1 MEVAPELPEDV
12 DASELHG
19 EIRRDMRSLPKGLAD
34 KVAAHLVAA
43 GKLMDTD
50 PEQALVHARYAR
62 HRASRIG
69 AAREANG
76 LCAYQMGE
84 WTEALS
90 ELRAARRMGGG
101 PGHIAIMADCERA
114 LGRPERA
121 LELSRSAEAA
131 ALVGGEAVE
140 LRIVAA
146 GARRDLGEIDASVVS
161 LQIPELDPK
170 LQEPWSARLFY
181 AYADNLL
188 AADRVQ
194 ESFTWFVHAAHADDD
209 GDTDAPE
216 RLDELVA
223 QLGGDVD
230 AEELVAEAT
239 AAGAAAVVESAEAD
253 DAAEESDEHDQH
265 PDATAAEVVIAD
277 GAVDEPASDAAVSK
291 DADDEAAPTD
301 RVVKA
306 SDPRGDE
313 SQ

>member
-1 MEVAPELPEDV
+1 
-12 DASELHG
+12 
-19 EIRRDMRSLPKGLAD
+19 MRSLPKGLAD
-34 KVAAHLVAA
+34 KVALHLVAA

-114 LGRPERA
+114 LGRAERA

-131 ALVGGEAVE
+131 ELTGGEAVE

-146 GARRDLGEIDASVVS
+146 GARRDLGEVEASVVS

-170 LQEPWSARLFY
+170 VQEPWSARLFY

-188 AADRVQ
+188 AAGRVQ
-194 ESFTWFVHAAHADDD
+194 EAFTWFVHAAHADDD
-209 GDTDAPE
+209 GETDAPE
-216 RLDELVA
+216 RLDELVVL
-223 QLGGDVD
+223 LGGDAE

-239 AAGAAAVVESAEAD
+239 AAGPAALDDAGDVELTTESESESESEAEVTVEEPVDAGDSAAEPTTAQAVPATAEPDAAAVEQAPASK
-253 DAAEESDEHDQH
+253 Q
-265 PDATAAEVVIAD
+265 T
-277 GAVDEPASDAAVSK
+277 AVDGTQS
-291 DADDEAAPTD
+291 ADRA
-301 RVVKA
+301 VKA